1 MNMSR
6 ELYIELVCLLQ
17 EETDDSITGKM
28 NVLIANYTKKDLQEA
43 LLVRDHNGC
52 LPIHWAC
59 RLKAPLEVI
68 QLLLESDAE
77 KKTIYYASR
86 RDGPVDVVQFLLKV
100 SIRDRIEQLCL
111 PQWRVDVEELI
122 NAMTEE
128 DSKRKKVRKIYAR
141 LLKYEEMERTISL
154 LALAIWRTSCLKWG
168 DMQFQSMQD
177 MDNFRP
183 TDEIFDPALYKRER
197 RIKSGADV
205 IIRGVLPFLA
215 VDEDSESSSY
225 DDGGRRVKPLIQQST
240 RENVE
245 SKVEL
250 TSLSVNLFLLMTT
263 LSMMVLLSEALI
275 FHLS

>member
-1 MNMSR
+1 
-6 ELYIELVCLLQ
+6 
-17 EETDDSITGKM
+17 
-28 NVLIANYTKKDLQEA
+28 
-43 LLVRDHNGC
+43 
-52 LPIHWAC
+52 
-59 RLKAPLEVI
+59 LEVI

-77 KKTIYYASR
+77 KKTIYYACR

-275 FHLS
+275 AHLS

>member
-1 MNMSR
+1 
-6 ELYIELVCLLQ
+6 
-17 EETDDSITGKM
+17 
-28 NVLIANYTKKDLQEA
+28 
-43 LLVRDHNGC
+43 
-52 LPIHWAC
+52 
-59 RLKAPLEVI
+59 
-68 QLLLESDAE
+68 
-77 KKTIYYASR
+77 
-86 RDGPVDVVQFLLKV
+86 
-100 SIRDRIEQLCL
+100 
-111 PQWRVDVEELI
+111 VEELI

-275 FHLS
+275 AHLS